1 MPVLLLILTRWWKHL
16 QNTLWSAETKSSYCK
31 IILLLSALLPNKRK
45 SVSNLLPIL
54 DFCKPL
60 NLAFLAF
67 AKVAKFLD
75 LWVTSNLENWELVA
89 LTILLRNMPARSS
102 EFCSSRPNH
111 NFGSPVFMI
120 HMYVKVHGKSCVLLC
135 KNLFFRTKAT
145 QPKYFQMYF

>member
-1 MPVLLLILTRWWKHL
+1 MLLIILTRWWKHL

-89 LTILLRNMPARSS
+89 LTILLRNMPAWSS
-102 EFCSSRPNH
+102 EFCNSRPNH

-120 HMYVKVHGKSCVLLC
+120 HMYVKVHGKNCVLLC